1 MVFRDRFPILQ
12 QKTYLASHSL
22 GAVPLAAEESLRTY
36 YREWASEGILAW
48 DGPWWKMIS
57 RFGNQLS
64 DLLGS
69 PHGTIAPMENVT
81 RSFASV
87 ASALDWKQKTAQGKA
102 KNKII
107 LTSLEFITS
116 YPFWQ
121 GWAEMVGAR
130 IITVDSD
137 DGITI
142 PIEKLLAAID
152 EETLLVPTSHVYFR
166 SGAIQDLA
174 ALSKKTRAMGAYL
187 LGDGY
192 QAAGIV
198 PMNLRDLGMDFYVG
212 GSHKWLC
219 GGPGAGFLYV
229 REELISKLTPK
240 FTGWFGIA
248 NPFEYEPSQKFQPAE
263 GIMRFM
269 AGTPAI
275 PALYAAIAG
284 IETVGEVGMEK
295 IRSHSVALTRSLVE
309 EADARKI
316 SVRTPRD
323 PNQRS
328 GMVCLDFTHAK
339 AAAEYLVAQ
348 GVVVD
353 YRPNCGIRV
362 SPHFYNSTADLKVFW
377 EKLDQ
382 FLRA

>member
-1 MVFRDRFPILQ
+1 MYFRDRFPILEG
-12 QKTYLASHSL
+12 KTYLASHSL
-22 GAVPLAAEESLRTY
+22 GAVPKTAEESLRKY

-57 RFGNQLS
+57 NFG
-64 DLLGS
+64 DLLADLFHA
-69 PHGTIAPMENVT
+69 PHGTIVPMENVT
-81 RSFASV
+81 RGFAAV
-87 ASALDWKQKTAQGKA
+87 ASSLDWNQRTKSGKP

-130 IITVDSD
+130 IVTVPSD
-137 DGITI
+137 DGISVES
-142 PIEKLLAAID
+142 EKLLAAID

-166 SGAIQDLA
+166 SGAVQDLA
-174 ALSKKTRAMGAYL
+174 ALSRKTRAMGAYL
-187 LGDGY
+187 LADGY
-192 QAAGIV
+192 QAVGIV
-198 PMNLRDLGMDFYVG
+198 PMNFLTLDIDFYVG

-240 FTGWFGIA
+240 FTGWFGIS
-248 NPFEYEPSQKFQPAE
+248 NPFEYEPSQKFQPSE
-263 GIMRFM
+263 GIKRFM
-269 AGTPAI
+269 AGTPAL
-275 PALYAAIAG
+275 PALYAAISG
-284 IETVGEVGMEK
+284 IETVAEVSMEK
-295 IRSHSVALTRSLVE
+295 IRAHSVVLTRSLVE

-316 SVRTPRD
+316 TVRTPRD

-328 GMVCLDFTHAK
+328 GMVCIDFTDAK
-339 AAAEYLVAQ
+339 PAAEHLVSQ

-353 YRPNCGIRV
+353 YRPNCGIRI
-362 SPHFYNSTADLKVFW
+362 SPHFYNSMADLEIFW
-377 EKLDQ
+377 KTLDQ
-382 FLRA
+382 FRRA